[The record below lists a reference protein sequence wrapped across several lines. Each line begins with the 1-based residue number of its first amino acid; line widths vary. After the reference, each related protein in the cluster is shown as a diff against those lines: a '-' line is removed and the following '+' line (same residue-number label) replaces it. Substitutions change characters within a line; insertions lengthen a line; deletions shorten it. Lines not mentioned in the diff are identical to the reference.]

1 MNFAFDG
8 NIDLHFWLISI
19 ACNTFYIKERILYY
33 EIDDVSD
40 TNNATSEPETSS
52 NQEEGNND
60 KTGEKCT

>member
-19 ACNTFYIKERILYY
+19 ACNTFYIKERMLYY

-40 TNNATSEPETSS
+40 TNNTTSEPETSS
-52 NQEEGNND
+52 NRQ
-60 KTGEKCT
+60 